1 MKIPVSLL
9 VCALVTA
16 TPIQASE
23 PASSLP
29 ESFVI
34 EDNITNTPPVEA
46 SLSQP
51 TKKIKKQKYKKPPIY
66 RKHWNEN
73 TKVWLARSCV
83 GESGFWA
90 EDECMAI
97 AWIYARRA
105 RLVGW
110 PLLKMIRRYSAAT
123 KPHEVHRRP
132 WIFELDAKA
141 EKPKHWPKT
150 IRWQRHRKAWLNL
163 LARLDRWKDGH
174 EPDPMPEA
182 DHYGSYRD
190 ANQSRYVRTWKRV
203 EAPAG
208 FKNLYFNSSVR
219 YARAVDKYTRWM
231 INK

>member
-1 MKIPVSLL
+1 MKRIR
-9 VCALVTA
+9 CIA
-16 TPIQASE
+16 
-23 PASSLP
+23 
-29 ESFVI
+29 
-34 EDNITNTPPVEA
+34 EDLRA
-46 SLSQP
+46 SLSEGGIEAMAA
-51 TKKIKKQKYKKPPIY
+51 THEDALRNNLTY
-66 RKHWNEN
+66 RVLFRLLSLLYPAGPLLDLLKG
-73 TKVWLARSCV
+73 LDRCV

-231 INK
+231 VNK